1 MKKLLHHIKN
11 FYFVLLLLAFSGNLN
26 AQCSI
31 SSSMSTSLLTCG
43 NSPLS
48 SCGGIL
54 YIGNGTDSM
63 TLTMNANLDLTCLGA
78 IRFIVRN
85 GATIDFSSGNY
96 DLTLKEG
103 SSIEIEQGGQL
114 GAASNCSAS
123 DLIKIGTE
131 KIASCNGGG
140 AVMDFPTLVTNGG
153 YSSITATASPYSFC
167 NSGSSTITAL
177 ANPSSGATYKWYTVS
192 SGGSPVF
199 TGNPFY
205 TGTITATTTYYVEAS
220 YTSPAYTTVRKP
232 VTVTVNPLPTITG
245 SLNVCIGSTTTLTGS
260 ATASASTPWMSSA
273 TSVATVSSSGVV
285 TGVTSGTSVIT
296 YTNSNGCAITAT
308 ITVNEL
314 PDNTISTGFSGGS
327 FCTGSQATLTF
338 DAVDTNGA
346 PPYTLS
352 YKDNATGITY
362 TQIITTNAATAFN
375 VSATT
380 STGYT
385 LNSITNA
392 NGCVNLSPSNKT
404 ASVTFRPVPT
414 ATIGGTTAV
423 CVGATSPNI
432 TFTNPQSA
440 GISVSY
446 TINGG
451 AIQTVSIVANGS
463 VNVSV
468 PTTTAGSFVYGLVSV
483 VYSTNPTCVQTLT
496 GSATVTVKALPTT
509 PAVSVTQPTCTLS
522 TGTIAVTAQNIGETY
537 SFDNG
542 LTFQAGNSISGLAA
556 GSYNVIIKSTGGCNS
571 PTTSVTIKSD
581 TNIWDGSVWSNSTP
595 PISTENIVFNGFYST
610 SSDLVGCSC
619 QVNNSVAVIVNS
631 GHTLTLT
638 NGLTVAASGSMTFQN
653 NASLVQINN
662 VPNLGNIK
670 YVRTTNT
677 VVLSTDYTYWSSPV
691 SPQNIG
697 SFSPKTR
704 EGMMYSYDSS
714 IDDWKQEYLA
724 TSMVAGVGY
733 IVRGPEPSALPPPP
747 SPYTVNFVG
756 VPHNGDYSVSAIAD
770 RSYFLGNPYPSA
782 LDANTFLNANS
793 NVLDGT
799 LYFWTHITP
808 IGTSVSNPGTGIYAY
823 SGDDYATYNQT
834 GGTAAAPTGGS
845 IPNGKI
851 GSGQGFFA
859 STKTSISGTAIV
871 YSNSMRVG
879 VGGITG
885 SNFQFFKTRNPKEKV
900 ASSIEKNRVWLN
912 LTNTQGAFKQTLV
925 GYITDAT
932 NDYDSRFDGESFDG
946 NKFVDFYS
954 VNQDKNLAIQGRALP
969 FDENDEVPLGFRTI
983 IEGDFTINIDQVDGL
998 LINQPIYI
1006 EDKLTN
1012 SVFDLKSGS
1021 YTFSTEKGTFNDRFV
1036 LRYTNKITNGN
1047 KTLGLDETDT
1057 NDGIIVLYSNNY
1069 KTLIINNNLQ
1079 DTTVNSVTLFNMSGQ
1094 KIKYWDVQKGNQT
1107 NIQIPIKNLNSEIYI
1122 AKVKTTKGETSRKIV
1137 IRE

>member
-11 FYFVLLLLAFSGNLN
+11 LYFVLLLLAFSGNILFG
-26 AQCSI
+26 QTVGDYRSI
-31 SSSMSTSLLTCG
+31 TTGNWTSL
-43 NSPLS
+43 S
-48 SCGGIL
+48 SWQ
-54 YIGNGTDSM
+54 YYNGTSWV
-63 TLTMNANLDLTCLGA
+63 TPSGTSPQGYPGQYAGTGA
-78 IRFIVRN
+78 VAI
-85 GATIDFSSGNY
+85 
-96 DLTLKEG
+96 
-103 SSIEIEQGGQL
+103 QGGH
-114 GAASNCSAS
+114 
-123 DLIKIGTE
+123 T
-131 KIASCNGGG
+131 IAINGDG
-140 AVMDFPTLVTNGG
+140 
-153 YSSITATASPYSFC
+153 TATSFQTLPM
-167 NSGSSTITAL
+167 G
-177 ANPSSGATYKWYTVS
+177 TV
-192 SGGSPVF
+192 
-199 TGNPFY
+199 
-205 TGTITATTTYYVEAS
+205 
-220 YTSPAYTTVRKP
+220 
-232 VTVTVNPLPTITG
+232 TITG
-245 SLNVCIGSTTTLTGS
+245 KLYLNGINSSSSIMEFDTQLIYVTPNIGIIEFNGKVSLWVVSSDYPGTSVLTVNRSGSYASIIGDCSHNQDIYFGPGYTSYCAASPTTTFDALMDGGGSLNAIIAPVASVCEGGTINLEGSITGPAGTGLTYSWYLNGS
-260 ATASASTPWMSSA
+260 ATAFATGPIASINNAVAGSKIIKLICSTTYGS
-273 TSVATVSSSGVV
+273 TSYS
-285 TGVTSGTSVIT
+285 
-296 YTNSNGCAITAT
+296 NSET
-308 ITVNEL
+308 ITVVVNTL
-314 PDNTISTGFSGGS
+314 PDNTVSSGFSGGS

-352 YKDNATGITY
+352 YTDGMTTFS
-362 TQIITTNAATAFN
+362 QIIPTNAATAFN

-392 NGCVNLSPSNKT
+392 NGCVNLSPTNKT
-404 ASVTFRPVPT
+404 ASVTFRPTPT

-440 GISVSY
+440 GITITY

-451 AIQTVSIVANGS
+451 TNQTVSVVANGS
-463 VNVSV
+463 TNVSV
-468 PTTTAGSFVYGLVSV
+468 PTTTSGSFVYELVSV
-483 VYSTNPTCVQTLT
+483 VYSTNPTCVQSLT
-496 GSATVTVKALPTT
+496 GSATVAVNTLPST
-509 PAVSVTQPTCTLS
+509 PAVSITQPTCTLS
-522 TGTIAVTAQNIGETY
+522 TGTITVTIQNVGETY

-542 LTFQAGNSISGLAA
+542 VTFQAGNSKSGLAA
-556 GSYNVIIKSTGGCNS
+556 GNYSVIIKSTGGCNS

-581 TNIWDGSVWSNSTP
+581 TNIWDGSVWSNSTA

-610 SSDLVGCSC
+610 STDLVGCSC

-638 NGLTVAASGSMTFQN
+638 NGLTVAASGSITFQN

-662 VPNLGNIK
+662 VPNSGNIK

-677 VVLSTDYTYWSSPV
+677 VVLSNDYTYWSSPV
-691 SPQNIG
+691 SPQTIG

-704 EGMMYSYDSS
+704 EGMMFSYDSS

-756 VPHNGDYSVSAIAD
+756 VPHNGDYSVPAIAD
-770 RSYFLGNPYPSA
+770 RSYLLGNPYPSA

-808 IGTSVSNPGTGIYAY
+808 IGTGVSNPGTGIYAY

-834 GGTAAAPTGGS
+834 GGTSAAPTGGS
-845 IPNGKI
+845 VPNGKI
-851 GSGQGFFA
+851 GAGQGFFA

-885 SNFQFFKTRNPKEKV
+885 SNSQFFKTRNPKEKE

-912 LTNTQGAFKQTLV
+912 MTNAQGAFKQTLV

-954 VNQDKNLAIQGRALP
+954 INQDKNLAIQGRALP
-969 FDENDEVPLGFRTI
+969 FDENDQVPLGFRTTI
-983 IEGDFTINIDQVDGL
+983 DGTFTVNIDQTDGL
-998 LINQPIYI
+998 FANQQVFI

-1012 SVFDLKSGS
+1012 TISDLKSGN
-1021 YTFSTEKGTFNDRFV
+1021 YTFSTKPGTFNDRFV
-1036 LRYTNKITNGN
+1036 LRYKNNAKTLGIKNIDSLENTVLVSSKNKQIKINSFAETIDKVMVYDLLGRQFYQKENVNSNEFLTTDFVSSHQTLVVKTVLQNGAIVTNKI
-1047 KTLGLDETDT
+1047 
-1057 NDGIIVLYSNNY
+1057 I
-1069 KTLIINNNLQ
+1069 
-1079 DTTVNSVTLFNMSGQ
+1079 F
-1094 KIKYWDVQKGNQT
+1094 
-1107 NIQIPIKNLNSEIYI
+1107 
-1122 AKVKTTKGETSRKIV
+1122 
-1137 IRE
+1137 